1 MSDWQSSFDD
11 ELVQMYAGSDGGEN
25 FTKVVALGELEPYFL
40 RQAVEMTKGL
50 NDGSESLDA
59 FLERLKQPTPESG
72 AEGYDR
78 EIERC

>member
-1 MSDWQSSFDD
+1 MSEWQP
-11 ELVQMYAGSDGGEN
+11 ELDADLTQMYAGTDGGEN

-72 AEGYDR
+72 AEGYER
-78 EIERC
+78 E